1 MFGSDNQAPAHPKVL
16 EAVLEANQGHCGSYG
31 DDPWTSRATK
41 ALYAAFETE
50 DLDMYCVGTGGSA
63 NGLALSVL
71 CPPWA
76 AVLAH
81 PHAHILE
88 DEGNGPEFFT
98 SGARMVSLGSDGHL
112 VTPEDLEQAA
122 SRHDPA
128 FVHGIQPRV
137 LTLTN
142 LSELGQVYRPDH
154 LKSLHQVCAR
164 QGWRL
169 HVDGARFANAVV
181 ASGASAAEMS
191 WRSGVDALSFG
202 LTKNGALAAE
212 VLILFGA
219 ARSHAAPYLRK
230 RAGQLFS
237 KHRYLSAQ
245 IVAMLEDGLWL
256 DLATSAN
263 QTAQSLAK
271 LLEGAGAELVVPVQ
285 GNEVFARLTEGHV
298 KALRDAGIGFFP
310 WNGLG
315 PDTYRF
321 VASWHNEAHCLDAVA
336 KALKRNEAPNL

>member
-16 EAVLEANQGHCGSYG
+16 EAILEANQGRCGSYG
-31 DDPWTSRATK
+31 DDPWTARATET
-41 ALYAAFETE
+41 LYAAFETD

-88 DEGNGPEFFT
+88 DEGNGPEFYT
-98 SGARMVSLGSDGHL
+98 SGARMVSLGCEGHL
-112 VTPEDLEQAA
+112 VMPADLEQAA
-122 SRHDPA
+122 SRHKPA

-137 LTLTN
+137 LALTN
-142 LSELGQVYRPDH
+142 LSELGQVYHPDH
-154 LKSLHQVCAR
+154 LKSLHEVCAL
-164 QGWRL
+164 QGWSL

-181 ASGASAAEMS
+181 ASGASPADLS

-212 VLILFGA
+212 TLILFGA
-219 ARSHAAPYLRK
+219 ARSAAAPYLRK

-237 KHRYLSAQ
+237 KHR
-245 IVAMLEDGLWL
+245 
-256 DLATSAN
+256 
-263 QTAQSLAK
+263 
-271 LLEGAGAELVVPVQ
+271 
-285 GNEVFARLTEGHV
+285 
-298 KALRDAGIGFFP
+298 
-310 WNGLG
+310 
-315 PDTYRF
+315 
-321 VASWHNEAHCLDAVA
+321 
-336 KALKRNEAPNL
+336 

>member
-16 EAVLEANQGHCGSYG
+16 EAMLEANQGRCGSYG
-31 DDPWTSRATK
+31 DDPWTARATK
-41 ALYAAFETE
+41 ALCAAFETD

-76 AVLAH
+76 SVLAH

-98 SGARMVSLGSDGHL
+98 NGARMVSLGCEGHL
-112 VTPEDLEQAA
+112 VMPADLEQAA
-122 SRHDPA
+122 SRHEPT

-154 LKSLHQVCAR
+154 LKSLHGVCAR
-164 QGWRL
+164 HSWSL

-181 ASGASAAEMS
+181 ASGASAADLS

-219 ARSHAAPYLRK
+219 ARSSAAPYLRK

-245 IVAMLEDGLWL
+245 IVAMLEGNLWL

-263 QTAQSLAK
+263 QTAKSLGQVLKANGAD
-271 LLEGAGAELVVPVQ
+271 LLLPVE
-285 GNEVFARLTEGHV
+285 GNEVFVRLDDAQV
-298 KALRDAGIGFFP
+298 KALKAANIGFFP
-310 WNGLG
+310 WHGLG
-315 PDTYRF
+315 CDAYRF
-321 VASWHNEAHCLDAVA
+321 VASWQSDAQDVAAVEAIFAS
-336 KALKRNEAPNL
+336 NS